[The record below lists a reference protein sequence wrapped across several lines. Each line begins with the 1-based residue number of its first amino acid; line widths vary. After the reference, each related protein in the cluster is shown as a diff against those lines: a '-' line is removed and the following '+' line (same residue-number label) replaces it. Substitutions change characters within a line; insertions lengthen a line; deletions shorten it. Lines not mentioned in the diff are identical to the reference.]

1 MCTFPDITEPA
12 TISLTPSSPTVMAG
26 DTVILTCSISLP
38 SGVTGT
44 PVFQWEGPG
53 VIDDPTSSGGV
64 VSSILTLT
72 SVSTSEAGLYSCT
85 ASLGGNISTNT
96 IITVQSKVFKFQH
109 FSVLFSSAPT
119 PTPFIT
125 HPILTAGTSGTLT
138 CGYTLSTPLD
148 MAASATWTVN
158 GSAVTGDERISTD
171 GLFLT
176 LSPLTT
182 SDSGTYTCTLTIISL
197 TPHVT
202 VLGPQQSRPEEVY
215 VYSKTYYCSHV
226 LTCCEFNL
234 LLGAHP
240 VEDFKNTAVSESS
253 LSFSWSQPSIAGNLT
268 TGYNLTCVPLLT
280 GIPLPQSLQLAPT
293 ATSATVAALR
303 SGVSYN
309 CSIFTI
315 TDQGHSQPLTLS
327 NSTSETGI
335 VA

>member
-1 MCTFPDITEPA
+1 MNLPPVGVWSPVSSH
-12 TISLTPSSPTVMAG
+12 SLVYQHLRLDSTPVLPLSEETSLPTPSSLSRVR
-26 DTVILTCSISLP
+26 
-38 SGVTGT
+38 
-44 PVFQWEGPG
+44 
-53 VIDDPTSSGGV
+53 
-64 VSSILTLT
+64 VSDHT
-72 SVSTSEAGLYSCT
+72 
-85 ASLGGNISTNT
+85 
-96 IITVQSKVFKFQH
+96 KFQH
-109 FSVLFSSAPT
+109 SSVLFSSVPT

-138 CGYTLSTPLD
+138 CGYTLSPPLD
-148 MAASATWTVN
+148 VIASATWTVN
-158 GSAVTGDERISTD
+158 GSSVTGDERISTD
-171 GLFLT
+171 RLSLT

-182 SDSGTYTCTLTIISL
+182 SDTGTYTCTLTIISL
-197 TPHVT
+197 TPYVA

-240 VEDFKNTAVSESS
+240 VEDFKNTAVSESF

-280 GIPLPQSLQLAPT
+280 GIPLPQSLQLPPT
-293 ATSATVAALR
+293 ATSATVAGLR
-303 SGVSYN
+303 SGVTYN

-327 NSTSETGI
+327 NSTYETGSYCTL
-335 VA
+335 

>member
-1 MCTFPDITEPA
+1 MTPPPVGVWSPVSSH
-12 TISLTPSSPTVMAG
+12 SLVYQHLRLDSTPVLPLSEET
-26 DTVILTCSISLP
+26 SLP
-38 SGVTGT
+38 T
-44 PVFQWEGPG
+44 PP
-53 VIDDPTSSGGV
+53 
-64 VSSILTLT
+64 
-72 SVSTSEAGLYSCT
+72 
-85 ASLGGNISTNT
+85 SLSRVRFSDHT
-96 IITVQSKVFKFQH
+96 KFQH
-109 FSVLFSSAPT
+109 SIVLFSSVPT

-138 CGYTLSTPLD
+138 CHYTLNQPLD
-148 MAASATWTVN
+148 VIASATWTVN

-171 GLFLT
+171 RLSLT

-197 TPHVT
+197 TPYVT
-202 VLGPQQSRPEEVY
+202 VLGPQQSPPKKVY

-226 LTCCEFNL
+226 LTYCEFNL

-280 GIPLPQSLQLAPT
+280 GIPLSQFLQLAPT
-293 ATSATVAALR
+293 ATSATVAGLR
-303 SGVSYN
+303 SGVTYN

-315 TDQGHSQPLTLS
+315 TDQGYSQPLTLS
-327 NSTSETGI
+327 NSTYETGSYCTL
-335 VA
+335 